1 MLLYPAIDLRD
12 GQVVRLSQGDY
23 DRQTTYSNEPAA
35 VARGFVEAGAKW
47 IHVVD
52 LDAARSGTLTNT
64 EAVQSIVAEAHACGA
79 KVQNGGGVRS
89 VERMEH
95 LWRLGVDRVVIGSA
109 AVKKWDWFL
118 GVLAQGEVDN
128 SRIALGLDARDGRV
142 AAEGWEEQLDLLASD
157 LASAVSGTGLGAIVY
172 TDIARDGMLTG
183 VNLDATS
190 GIIAATDV
198 PVIASGGIGSVADIT
213 ACGAIGCAGTILG
226 RAYYEGK
233 VRIDEALSACI

>member
-95 LWRLGVDRVVIGSA
+95 LWSLGVDRVVIGSA

-157 LASAVSGTGLGAIVY
+157 LASAVSGSGLGAIVY

-198 PVIASGGIGSVADIT
+198 PVIASGGIGSAADIT
-213 ACGAIGCAGTILG
+213 ACGAIGCDGTILG

-233 VRIDEALSACI
+233 VRIDEALAACI